1 MKNLDLLKTATH
13 LINKVELTDDEKT
26 KLKDILCYLSEL
38 RKNNTQVENEF
49 PQLNFI
55 LYNASR
61 KLRTFGYNRLNAF
74 TNEIINFG
82 DEITELKDNVID
94 EFYKTNSGFVL
105 DKAQKEVLDEFENS
119 NEKLFLSAP
128 TSFGKTFLLKEI
140 IYRHHDIYENIVI
153 VLPTVALLM
162 EVTEEIE
169 QFNNNH
175 NLGYSIYNSIYKDLS
190 LSERNI
196 FVLTPERVLRL
207 LAIVPNIEIDF
218 FFFDEIYKID
228 EDITIESD
236 DDVGNKIELGN
247 TTTQNEK
254 GHRAIAFRLSLYFL
268 LKKCS
273 ACYLAGPFIE
283 MDSLHPG
290 FKNMLKKHKIVAK
303 EITFTPTLKNT
314 IDFHGK
320 TFKYSSP
327 FVKFE
332 KGHRAIAFRLSLYFL
347 LKKCSAC
354 YLAGPFIEMDSL
366 HPGFKNMLKKHK
378 IVAKEITFTPTLK
391 NTIDF
396 HGKTFKY
403 SSPFVKFEK
412 STTANKSIDKLVY
425 TAQYI
430 GFSKTNQ
437 AIIYCLYPAHTEKHA
452 KEFSTMYPEQTLIG
466 DKLNMFIEHLKNNYG
481 FFIGSK
487 NNSFDNWDFVY
498 ALRNQTGIHNG
509 KFPKYFQ
516 REIMNL
522 FNNGEMSTLFCTSTI
537 VEGVNTNA
545 KTVVVYNN
553 PSGKTP
559 EGKKF
564 LLLNIN
570 GRAGRYQHHFVGNVV
585 YLSDKSLKLV
595 DCAGIS
601 LDFKPYNPTIILN
614 DLDIENIYD
623 EDLSLENK
631 KKKIA
636 LNFDK
641 QLLPDDVFEQNRL
654 IERKM
659 QERIL
664 KLILSKIVCFLGIE
678 SASVYD
684 FVEGIYFETI
694 LRIWADIGEIKSTQV
709 DAIKYFSINYAKNS
723 YQGVL
728 DYQFKKYY
736 TQEKDEHQFV
746 NETYRRVFRD
756 VKDTIEYQLPR
767 IISLFESLI
776 IRAFEIKQIQLT
788 KPIDLSNIIRFFEIG
803 ATSQLGIDMIEKS
816 IPIVTV
822 KKLEQFHWSTI
833 DLESQR
839 KELSNKF
846 STYEN
851 LFDAYEK
858 QYLLS
863 YIRKYCR

>member
-1 MKNLDLLKTATH
+1 MTIKDLLKEATK
-13 LINKVELTDDEKT
+13 LINKANLSNDEKIR
-26 KLKDILCYLSEL
+26 LKDILCYLSEL
-38 RKNNTQVENEF
+38 RKNNTQVENEY

-61 KLRTFGYNRLNAF
+61 KLRTFGYNRLNKF
-74 TNEIINFG
+74 TNDIINLG
-82 DEITELKDNVID
+82 DEITELKDNIVD
-94 EFYKTNSGFVL
+94 EFYKTSSGFVL

-140 IYRHHDIYENIVI
+140 IYRHHDKYENIVI

-169 QFNNNH
+169 LFNNKH

-228 EDITIESD
+228 EDIAIESD
-236 DDVGNKIELGN
+236 DDVSDKIELGN
-247 TTTQNEK
+247 STTQNEK
-254 GHRAIAFRLSLYFL
+254 DHRAIAFRLSLYYL

-290 FKNMLKKHKIVAK
+290 FKNMLNKHNIVAK
-303 EITFTPTLKNT
+303 EITFNPTLKNT

-320 TFKYSSP
+320 TYKYSSP
-327 FVKFE
+327 FE
-332 KGHRAIAFRLSLYFL
+332 KI
-347 LKKCSAC
+347 
-354 YLAGPFIEMDSL
+354 
-366 HPGFKNMLKKHK
+366 
-378 IVAKEITFTPTLK
+378 
-391 NTIDF
+391 
-396 HGKTFKY
+396 
-403 SSPFVKFEK
+403 EK
-412 STTANKSIDKLVY
+412 STTASKPIDKLVY
-425 TAQYI
+425 TAQRL

-437 AIIYCLYPAHTEKHA
+437 AIIYCLYPAHTEKRA
-452 KEFSTMYPEQTLIG
+452 KEFSSIYPEQTIIG
-466 DKLNMFIEHLKNNYG
+466 DKLKLFIEHLKNNYSFYVG
-481 FFIGSK
+481 GKKS
-487 NNSFDNWDFVY
+487 SFDNWDFVY

-516 REIMNL
+516 REVMNL

-559 EGKKF
+559 EGRKF

-570 GRAGRYQHHFVGNVV
+570 GRAGRYQHHFVGNIV

-595 DCAGIS
+595 DCAGIA
-601 LDFKPYNPTIILN
+601 LDFKPYNPTIILK

-631 KKKIA
+631 EKKIA

-654 IERKM
+654 IERKK

-664 KLILSKIVCFLGIE
+664 KLIISKIDCFFGVE

-694 LRIWADIGEIKSTQV
+694 LRIWADIGEIKSTQI
-709 DAIKYFSINYAKNS
+709 DAIKYFSINYAKHS

-728 DYQFKKYY
+728 DYQFKKYF

-776 IRAFEIKQIQLT
+776 IRAFEIEEIQLS

-822 KKLEQFHWSTI
+822 KKLEQVHWSST
-833 DLESQR
+833 DLENQR

-846 STYEN
+846 SIYAN
-851 LFDAYEK
+851 RFDAYEK
-858 QYLLS
+858 QYLMS
-863 YIRKYCR
+863 YINKYCR